1 MATKFSRTT
10 ERFFAEKGVNIEV
23 IPLKGA
29 IELAPATG
37 LADVIVDIVS
47 TGRTL
52 KENNL
57 CILEE
62 IYETTARL
70 GRQQGQLWNQIGADK
85 GHGGQNISPV
95 FQGRRGRSLR

>member
-1 MATKFSRTT
+1 M
-10 ERFFAEKGVNIEV
+10 
-23 IPLKGA
+23 KGA

-70 GRQQGQLWNQIGADK
+70 VANRASFGTKSELIKDMVAKIQSCLSRTNE
-85 GHGGQNISPV
+85 GGI
-95 FQGRRGRSLR
+95 